1 MNSRVESLRARM
13 VGERASVDI
22 TRARI
27 VTQVH
32 RECAGEPLVSVW
44 GKALYRLF
52 TQLPIHIAPGELIV
66 GLPTLRPR
74 AAQLYPEVQAG
85 WLDAELDN
93 VGIREWDPLEISS
106 DDKEELRSEILPFW
120 SGKTIAERL
129 FAQCPPETARLIYR
143 QPGVWPTRSTGLIDN
158 YSLIQKGIG
167 TVVPNYRKVL
177 ECGVSGIIAQI
188 DERCERLELTR
199 PEDLQK
205 KLFLESARL
214 ALEGLVKFAQR
225 YALRAEELAQEATD
239 ANRKTELL
247 KIRDACTR
255 VPNEPPRDFHE
266 AMQSFWFTHLGVR
279 IEESGHSLSPGRF
292 DQYMMPYLKPDEDR
306 GRVLELLECVM
317 IKFSE
322 LMLFVNVDTSKFYT
336 GVPQWQNLNLGGR
349 LANGQDATNE
359 LSYLCLDAMK
369 NVRVVQPDIS
379 VRVHPDTPENFLLK
393 AAELSRLGTG
403 HPKFYNE
410 DLISYSLACK
420 GLGITESRDFA
431 IMGCVE
437 PRVQAREGIHLT
449 GGFINLPA
457 ALELALND
465 GVWRMT
471 GVRVGLPTG
480 DARTFGTFDEVKAAY
495 QAQLGYLIRHMFVVN
510 AIAENAYSELLCS
523 PFLSALT
530 EGCIESGRSLQT
542 GGAVYNFGPAVN
554 EIGVADTGDSLA
566 AVKKLVFDEK
576 RLTMDELLTAIE
588 YDFEGYE
595 EIRSMLLH
603 NAPKFG
609 NDDEY
614 CDCITRDAV
623 QFGNR
628 EVMQYRNIFGG
639 QAQSGI
645 IAVTAGIP
653 FGSVVGAL
661 PSGRKAGQP
670 LADNSSPASGNDYLG
685 PTAVARSVAKLDP
698 AALRNGT
705 LLNLRL
711 SPQSAA
717 GTDGLCRMASF
728 IRGLCDTGCWHVQFN
743 VVDSTTLRAAQ
754 EHPADY
760 ADLLVR
766 VAGYSAYFTQLHRD
780 VQEDII
786 HRTEHGL

>member
-1 MNSRVESLRARM
+1 MNSRVERLRTRM

-22 TRARI
+22 NRARI

-52 TQLPIHIAPGELIV
+52 TELPIDIAPGELIV

-85 WLDAELDN
+85 WLDAELDS
-93 VGIREWDPLEISS
+93 VGTREWDPLEIS
-106 DDKEELRSEILPFW
+106 DGDKQELRSNILPFW
-120 SGKTIAERL
+120 SGRTISERL
-129 FAQCPPETARLIYR
+129 FAQCPLDTARLIYR
-143 QPGVWPTRSTGLIDN
+143 EPGVWPTRSTGLIDN

-177 ECGVSGIIAQI
+177 ECGVTGIIAHI
-188 DERCERLELTR
+188 DQRLECLDLTN
-199 PEDLQK
+199 PEDVEK
-205 KLFLESARL
+205 RLFLDSARL
-214 ALEGLVKFAQR
+214 ALEGLVSLARR
-225 YALRAEELAQEATD
+225 YALRAEELAREEPD
-239 ANRKTELL
+239 ANRKAELL
-247 KIRDACTR
+247 KIRDVCTR
-255 VPNEPPRDFHE
+255 VPEWPPRDFHE
-266 AMQSFWFTHLGVR
+266 AVQSFWFTHLAVR

-292 DQYMMPYLKPDEDR
+292 DQYMMPYLTSDEDR
-306 GRVLELLECVM
+306 DRVLELLECLM

-336 GVPQWQNLNLGGR
+336 GVPQWQNFNLGGR
-349 LANGQDATNE
+349 LANGRDATNE
-359 LSYLCLDAMK
+359 LSYLCLDAMI

-379 VRVHPDTPENFLLK
+379 VRVHPDTPEDFLLR

-410 DLISYSLACK
+410 DLIAYSLACK
-420 GLGITESRDFA
+420 GLSIAESRDFA

-437 PRVQAREGIHLT
+437 PRVQGKEGIHLT

-471 GVRVGLPTG
+471 GERVGLCTG
-480 DARTFGTFDEVKAAY
+480 DARTFATFDEVKAAY
-495 QAQLGYLIRHMFVVN
+495 EAQLAYLIRHMFVVN
-510 AIAENAYSELLCS
+510 AIAETAYSELLCS

-530 EGCIESGRSLQT
+530 EDCIESGRSLQQ

-554 EIGVADTGDSLA
+554 EIGVADAGDSLA
-566 AVKKLVFDEK
+566 AIKRLVFDEK
-576 RLTMDELLTAIE
+576 RLTMDELVTILE
-588 YDFEGYE
+588 RDFVGYE

-603 NAPKFG
+603 DAPKFG
-609 NDDEY
+609 NDDDFV
-614 CDCITRDAV
+614 DCITHDAV
-623 QFGNR
+623 QFGNS

-670 LADNSSPASGNDYLG
+670 LADNSSPASGNDHLG
-685 PTAVARSVAKLDP
+685 PTAIARSVAKLDP

-717 GTDGLCRMASF
+717 GANGLLRMASF
-728 IRGLCDTGCWHVQFN
+728 VRGLFDAGCWHVQFN
-743 VVDSTTLRAAQ
+743 VVDSTTLRDAQ
-754 EHPADY
+754 QHPGDY

-766 VAGYSAYFTQLHRD
+766 VAGYSAYFTQLHHD